1 MCNETAQT
9 GHATK
14 DGDVMYMGGLEKD
27 RASITDAR
35 QYVSFYLHMNI
46 NNQQG

>member
-1 MCNETAQT
+1 MRLHKQDMPPKMMTLCI
-9 GHATK
+9 G
-14 DGDVMYMGGLEKD
+14 GGLEKD